1 MADKLVKVQTLITL
15 DYLALYSPLPSNYD
29 FSEVENYIH
38 ISEKIDIEPI
48 LGTPLYELLLD
59 EVERDEV
66 TPEHATLLLQIYPL
80 LGFSTVYNALP
91 FISYNISQVGI
102 TRGHSENSDSIETK
116 DVNYISNHLK
126 SQIEVM
132 KSLLKKFLDEHKDYY
147 PEYYPDDRIV
157 QCDCSNDCEDYQWI
171 YDYYNGGTYDKYAW
185 PRAVSEM
192 RMRKFGPR
200 PYQQLYTTRRYKMN
214 LQ

>member
-66 TPEHATLLLQIYPL
+66 NTEHATLLLQIYPL
-80 LGFSTVYNALP
+80 LGFSTLYNALP

-116 DVNYISNHLK
+116 DVNYI
-126 SQIEVM
+126 
-132 KSLLKKFLDEHKDYY
+132 
-147 PEYYPDDRIV
+147 
-157 QCDCSNDCEDYQWI
+157 
-171 YDYYNGGTYDKYAW
+171 
-185 PRAVSEM
+185 
-192 RMRKFGPR
+192 
-200 PYQQLYTTRRYKMN
+200 
-214 LQ
+214 

>member
-59 EVERDEV
+59 EVERNEV

-126 SQIEVM
+126 SQIEV
-132 KSLLKKFLDEHKDYY
+132 
-147 PEYYPDDRIV
+147 IV
-157 QCDCSNDCEDYQWI
+157 SSQEI
-171 YDYYNGGTYDKYAW
+171 
-185 PRAVSEM
+185 P
-192 RMRKFGPR
+192 
-200 PYQQLYTTRRYKMN
+200 
-214 LQ
+214 

>member
-1 MADKLVKVQTLITL
+1 
-15 DYLALYSPLPSNYD
+15 
-29 FSEVENYIH
+29 
-38 ISEKIDIEPI
+38 
-48 LGTPLYELLLD
+48 
-59 EVERDEV
+59 
-66 TPEHATLLLQIYPL
+66 
-80 LGFSTVYNALP
+80 
-91 FISYNISQVGI
+91 
-102 TRGHSENSDSIETK
+102 
-116 DVNYISNHLK
+116 
-126 SQIEVM
+126 M

-171 YDYYNGGTYDKYAW
+171 YDFYNGGTYDKYAW
-185 PRAVSEM
+185 QRAVSEM